1 VSLTGVPVPA
11 LAPVDPLL
19 SFLLIIALA
28 LPAGV
33 ALAVD
38 WHIRRR

>member
-1 VSLTGVPVPA
+1 LNA
-11 LAPVDPLL
+11 LL

-28 LPAGV
+28 LPAGIV
-33 ALAVD
+33 LAVD